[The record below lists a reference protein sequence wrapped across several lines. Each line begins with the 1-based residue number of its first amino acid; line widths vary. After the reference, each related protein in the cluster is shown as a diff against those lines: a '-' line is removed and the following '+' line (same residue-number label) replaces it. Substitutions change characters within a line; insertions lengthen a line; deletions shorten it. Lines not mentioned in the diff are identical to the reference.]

1 MSVTLP
7 ADLAPYRVIRTDH
20 EAKFTSFL
28 EFLQQAGLASTTV
41 RDTSE
46 FAIQVRAQLSAV
58 ECLP

>member
-20 EAKFTSFL
+20 EAKFASFL